1 MSPPSKTP
9 ERQGAIWTLRR
20 TDQLVAGTI
29 LAASLAVLG
38 LYWIYE
44 AQFGRGLIEIDR
56 AQRQEIQF
64 LVDVNQADWPELAL
78 LPNVGEQLAKRI
90 VEHRQANGPFRDLD
104 QLQDVRGIGPKTFDG
119 IRPYLLPLPDVEA
132 TAESDGTKGNEAGS

>member
-1 MSPPSKTP
+1 MSPSSKLP
-9 ERQGAIWTLRR
+9 ERRGNVWTLRR
-20 TDQLVAGTI
+20 ADQIVAGTI
-29 LAASLAVLG
+29 LAAALAVLG

-56 AQRQEIQF
+56 AEQQKIQF

-90 VEHRQANGPFRDLD
+90 VEHRRAHGPFRDLD

-119 IRPYLLPLPDVEA
+119 MRRYLLPLPDVEA
-132 TAESDGTKGNEAGS
+132 TAESTGTAGNKAGG